1 MFNNKSIYARNK
13 KDPDAIVYVD
23 ADGKLMRL
31 TRADFASE
39 KEFLQWKAWSDA
51 DYHVTEKEGH
61 IYSDHTLSLHGL
73 SDEAAA
79 VQSPEAAIFEK
90 QSEIE
95 CIQNRTILMKQFKNI
110 LTRKQFHRLWML
122 HVDGLTLTAIAIA
135 EGVSEPSIFESV
147 SSARKNIFKFLEKH
161 PIKTPIFPR

>member
-23 ADGKLMRL
+23 ADGSLARL

-39 KEFLQWKAWSDA
+39 EEFLQWKAWSDA

-73 SDEAAA
+73 SDEAVA
-79 VQSPEAAIFEK
+79 VQSPEAVFFEK
-90 QSEIE
+90 QSEVE
-95 CIQNRTILMKQFKNI
+95 LIQNNAALIEQVKNI
-110 LTRKQFHRLWML
+110 LTRKQYRRLWL
-122 HVDGLTLTAIAIA
+122 CYVDEMTIEAIALA
-135 EGVSEPSIFESV
+135 EGVKHQNV
-147 SSARKNIFKFLEKH
+147 SKTIKLAKKKIQKYFLK
-161 PIKTPIFPR
+161 